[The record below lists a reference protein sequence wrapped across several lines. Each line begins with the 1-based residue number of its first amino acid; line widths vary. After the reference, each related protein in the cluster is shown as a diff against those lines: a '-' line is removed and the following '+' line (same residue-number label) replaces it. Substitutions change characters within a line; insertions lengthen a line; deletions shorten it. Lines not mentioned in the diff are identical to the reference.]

1 MTLGT
6 LEKKRKQ
13 LIFRSGHRGMK
24 EMDLIMGSF
33 AAKYIQTF
41 TPEEIEQYEVLLDVS
56 DPDLYNWYLQKEE
69 IPEQHRHGVSELFL
83 AHKVM
88 N

>member
-1 MTLGT
+1 MTLET

-24 EMDLIMGSF
+24 EMDIIMGSF
-33 AAKYIQTF
+33 AAKYIPTF
-41 TPEEIEQYEVLLDVS
+41 TAEEIELYETLLDVS

-69 IPEQHRHGVSELFL
+69 LPENQRNNVSDLFL
-83 AHKVM
+83 QHKVV
-88 N
+88 